1 MFTVKSAAVLAVTLW
16 VIMLFYLSSQLFGIH
31 GKGINEG
38 GELSAQLNDALRNLR
53 ELRRQNDE
61 LKELI
66 EAERREHA
74 ADKRDRKEADER
86 TRNRPKADDNVEN
99 IRLNSEAG
107 RKERSQ
113 DLYSQQ
119 HEVSRR
125 LLESRIWEIFYYIR
139 SKLSDVTSKDEHFST
154 HAEDQLLSLLATASN
169 FSEVDGA
176 AAWRRK
182 SLQSITD
189 VIQAKIHRMQH
200 PDDCKKARVLLCNLD
215 KQCGFGCQLHHV
227 AFCFVT
233 AFGSER
239 TMVLNNDGASWRY
252 SKQGWLG
259 AFLPITRCKYDDVIE
274 SEAPAAYR
282 LHSEDRVVQ
291 LGIVD
296 ALSHRPNYLP
306 LSIPKPLADQL
317 LKLHSNP
324 PAYFISQFLWY
335 AMRSG
340 EDLHKALKLSISNVP
355 FDKGPVVGLQIR
367 RTDKIGTEA
376 AYHSVEEYM
385 QWTERWFKIQD
396 RKQLQNVTR
405 RIFVATD
412 DPSVFPEIQKKYP
425 TYEVYGDQKTAKTA
439 QMESRYTDSSLY
451 GVVRDIR
458 LLSHCNY
465 LVCTFSSQVC
475 RMGYEL
481 MQILQGDAGES
492 FHSLDD
498 IYYFGGQHA
507 HEVVAVEG
515 YIPEKSGEI
524 ELRVGDIIG
533 IAGNHWNGFSKGKN
547 RRTGDEG
554 VFPSYKVVE
563 RWRVVDF
570 PPLN

>member
-1 MFTVKSAAVLAVTLW
+1 M
-16 VIMLFYLSSQLFGIH
+16 
-31 GKGINEG
+31 
-38 GELSAQLNDALRNLR
+38 
-53 ELRRQNDE
+53 
-61 LKELI
+61 
-66 EAERREHA
+66 
-74 ADKRDRKEADER
+74 
-86 TRNRPKADDNVEN
+86 
-99 IRLNSEAG
+99 
-107 RKERSQ
+107 
-113 DLYSQQ
+113 
-119 HEVSRR
+119 
-125 LLESRIWEIFYYIR
+125 
-139 SKLSDVTSKDEHFST
+139 
-154 HAEDQLLSLLATASN
+154 
-169 FSEVDGA
+169 
-176 AAWRRK
+176 
-182 SLQSITD
+182 QSITD
-189 VIQAKIHRMQH
+189 VIQAKIHRILNVK
-200 PDDCKKARVLLCNLD
+200 CCIRLFRVLLCNLD

-274 SEAPAAYR
+274 VGGSTTAAAVSEQ
-282 LHSEDRVVQ
+282 LHFS
-291 LGIVD
+291 
-296 ALSHRPNYLP
+296 SRPNYLP

-324 PAYFISQFLWY
+324 PAYFISQV
-335 AMRSG
+335 AS
-340 EDLHKALKLSISNVP
+340 LSISNVP

-385 QWTERWFKIQD
+385 QWTERWFKVD

-554 VFPSYKVVE
+554 VFPSYKVSSFTLRFVFIYNSLKACGSAAE
-563 RWRVVDF
+563 QSVAITYTYSRVSWFGKHTGQANLLPLLSWRSSVR
-570 PPLN
+570 L